1 MKKIISNQKL
11 PLIVAFLPFLIN
23 LVYYHQL
30 PDKVAIHF
38 DQNFQADNFI
48 SKNIFI
54 FFPMMMVA
62 LQLCLFYIEEK
73 KSNGNQLPLPVIRW
87 IIPFI
92 SIWGTAA
99 SIDYSVYGKIRVIS
113 LAPLLLG
120 ILFVA
125 IGNYLPKTA
134 QNKTVGIKIP
144 TTLSSE
150 ENWYH
155 THRFAG
161 SLWVIIG
168 LMIIFLALSPF
179 SMFWAVPLVLVAVVS
194 PIIYS
199 YSLAKKGV

>member
-11 PLIVAFLPFLIN
+11 PLLVAFLPFLIN

-30 PDKVAIHF
+30 PDKVAVHF
-38 DQNFQADNFI
+38 DQNFKADNFL

-54 FFPMMMVA
+54 FFPIIMVA
-62 LQLCLFYIEEK
+62 FQLLLFYIEEK
-73 KSNGNQLPLPVIRW
+73 KGAENQALLPVIPW

-125 IGNYLPKTA
+125 IGNFLPKTA
-134 QNKTVGIKIP
+134 KNKTVGIKIP
-144 TTLSSE
+144 TTLASE
-150 ENWYH
+150 VNWYH

-168 LMIIFLALSPF
+168 LMIIFLALSPL
-179 SMFWAVPLVLVAVVS
+179 SNTWMIPLVLIAIIS
-194 PIIYS
+194 PMIYS